1 MVRNLIVSEDQK
13 DYGVNPDEP
22 PPFPPRAAQKPA
34 PLPSAIGA
42 RRPDE
47 PPPFPPKKPSRSAV
61 APNSAPDE
69 AALIPQTAA
78 RSITTPATSAQM
90 KGIGGVVCLT
100 ILFII
105 MYTSG
110 MFHSLLTGSGL
121 ASLPEIQ
128 LADTVGIG
136 KVTFSDWK
144 YSGPL
149 SLEARMTTKE
159 EPSSMLTL
167 TYSLYNSAGDK
178 LGDGHLVV
186 PGLAPGE
193 SGVVSI
199 RDVKLPDTTRVV
211 IALQLVGR
219 W

>member
-1 MVRNLIVSEDQK
+1 MSEHPKNDEM
-13 DYGVNPDEP
+13 NPDEP
-22 PPFPPRAAQKPA
+22 PPFPPKATPKPA
-34 PLPSAIGA
+34 ITTTIAAARDSAY
-42 RRPDE
+42 E
-47 PPPFPPKKPSRSAV
+47 PPPFPRKQPSRSAV
-61 APNSAPDE
+61 TPDSAPDE
-69 AALIPQTAA
+69 AGRQPAPLVTPSLSGGTA
-78 RSITTPATSAQM
+78 SPTSAQM

-128 LADTVGIG
+128 LAETVGIG

-149 SLEARMTTKE
+149 SLETRMTTKE

-193 SGVVSI
+193 SGMVSI
-199 RDVKLPDTTRVV
+199 RDIKLPDTTRVV
-211 IALQLVGR
+211 IALQPTSP
-219 W
+219 